1 MATVQGWLRSNLLLL
16 LTLAGVGL
24 GVTVGLSLRPLNL
37 AQQVTC
43 GNVWSVSVTHMQ
55 TVLMLAYPGELFMRL
70 LRLLT
75 LPLVV
80 ASLVTGTA
88 GLNARLSGR
97 LALRTLTYFL
107 AGSCAANIRLFSIQ
121 SDKNSD
127 CMPRSPLCRSPR
139 CFPPWW
145 GSPSPW
151 SLSPGSGLVKRGGAG
166 WRAGWRAGRRP
177 G

>member
-24 GVTVGLSLRPLNL
+24 GVTIGLSLRPLNL
-37 AQQVTC
+37 SQQVAC
-43 GNVWSVSVTHMQ
+43 GNVMVCVTHLQ
-55 TVLMLAYPGELFMRL
+55 TVLMVAYPGELFMRL

-107 AGSCAANIRLFSIQ
+107 AGAGAANTITYQTVFHT
-121 SDKNSD
+121 K
-127 CMPRSPLCRSPR
+127 
-139 CFPPWW
+139 
-145 GSPSPW
+145 
-151 SLSPGSGLVKRGGAG
+151 
-166 WRAGWRAGRRP
+166 
-177 G
+177 